1 MQTFASRISDTRSG
15 VRLRESSSGFTLL
28 EILVVM
34 VIVGILTGTVIFSF
48 TGADSEQLLK
58 GTAQNL
64 AARIELARQHALQRN
79 REWGIYVDRDG
90 YRFAEFD
97 VDTAQWVE
105 RQNRPFIAAQV
116 PQEMDLRL
124 KTSGVGEL
132 PFADGEDLPQIVVF
146 SSGEITPFTVY
157 VEPDWNT
164 EAWLVTSDGLSRV
177 IARREGDEDLQR
189 TPPTPLRNGAF
200 SG

>member
-15 VRLRESSSGFTLL
+15 VRLRGSSRGFTLL

-48 TGADSEQLLK
+48 TGADSEQRLK

-105 RQNRPFIAAQV
+105 RQNRPFNAAEV

-146 SSGEITPFTVY
+146 SSGEITPFTVF

-164 EAWLVTSDGLSRV
+164 DPWLVTSDGLSRA
-177 IARREGDEDLQR
+177 IARREGDEDLQQ
-189 TPPTPLRNGAF
+189 TPPAPLRNGAF